1 MLVKRFPLCGIFL
14 SLGVFAFMVAFCP
27 TGGEADARPFLRLR
41 ACPPGG
47 CQVVNQ
53 PTPPPAIGPLPES
66 KGEDRPVPQP
76 WLEPVQT
83 DDTSSQPPPIALD
96 PLPGTGSRLPIGP
109 KVPDQIT
116 HKLDPAAIA
125 AIMEA
130 LKGSSLPKQPVAIS
144 LPVEAET
151 SQRLSRILMI
161 LEALAWLGGVTFGG
175 SAVGKFLP
183 LVARLVNGLQSSLP
197 AQSPPSATTPAAPS
211 SPPPKT

>member
-1 MLVKRFPLCGIFL
+1 MERKRFPLMGFFL
-14 SLGVFAFMVAFCP
+14 ILGVFAFMVAVCP
-27 TGGEADARPFLRLR
+27 SGGEADARPFFLRR

-47 CQVVNQ
+47 CQVINQ
-53 PTPPPAIGPLPES
+53 TTPPPVIGPLPES
-66 KGEDRPVPQP
+66 KGEALPVPQP

-83 DDTSSQPPPIALD
+83 EDTFSQLPPIVLD

-183 LVARLVNGLQSSLP
+183 LVARVVSGLQSSLP
-197 AQSPPSATTPAAPS
+197 VQSPTSATTPAAPS
-211 SPPPKT
+211 SQPPKT